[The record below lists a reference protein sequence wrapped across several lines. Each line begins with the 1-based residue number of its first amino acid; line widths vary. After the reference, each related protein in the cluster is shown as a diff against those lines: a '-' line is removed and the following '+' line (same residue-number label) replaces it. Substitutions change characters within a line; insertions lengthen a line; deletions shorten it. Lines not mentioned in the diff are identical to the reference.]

1 MSRWRLAL
9 LLLVGVAYA
18 GASHWMMLFHA
29 TEPWAVVVLL
39 GPLWLAAMGFAAS
52 RFGRWGFAA
61 VVALGLAGFALV
73 LSGEAGDTNR
83 LYVFQHV
90 AINALLC
97 GWFGS
102 TLRGD
107 SVPLITQFAQ
117 RVHPLR
123 GAMRAYTTQLTRI
136 WTGYFALVVLS
147 SIVVYLTLSFSA
159 WSLLA
164 NVLTPASVALLFV
177 GEHLLRYRLHPEFER
192 TRIVDAVRAF
202 YGNSSADSGAGG
214 GPR

>member
-107 SVPLITQFAQ
+107 STPLITQ
-117 RVHPLR
+117 
-123 GAMRAYTTQLTRI
+123 
-136 WTGYFALVVLS
+136 LS
-147 SIVVYLTLSFSA
+147 LI
-159 WSLLA
+159 
-164 NVLTPASVALLFV
+164 
-177 GEHLLRYRLHPEFER
+177 H
-192 TRIVDAVRAF
+192 I
-202 YGNSSADSGAGG
+202 
-214 GPR
+214 

>member
-9 LLLVGVAYA
+9 LLLVGAAYA
-18 GASHWMMLFHA
+18 GLSHWMMLYHA

-61 VVALGLAGFALV
+61 MVLLGIAGFALV
-73 LSGEAGDTNR
+73 LRGEAGDPNR

-102 TLRGD
+102 SLRGD
-107 SVPLITQFAQ
+107 GLPLIAQFAQ

-123 GAMRAYTTQLTRI
+123 GAMRAYTTQLTRV
-136 WTGYFALVVLS
+136 WTGYFALVVVS

-164 NVLTPASVALLFV
+164 NVLTPLSVALLFV

-192 TRIVDAVRAF
+192 TRLVDAVRAF
-202 YGNSSADSGAGG
+202 YGTSSVDSGAG
-214 GPR
+214 RSR